1 MKQQPELEVTEQP
14 TDWLVPYARNAK
26 RHTHEQIDQ
35 ICASIQEFGFND
47 PVAVWRN
54 GDGVPEIV
62 EGHGRVLAAKRL
74 GMGQVPVIELNH
86 LSDEQ
91 RRAYTHVHNQLTMST
106 GWEPETLQLDLQE
119 LPFDFQELGFDGG
132 APEEE
137 PVDFGKLRDMTD
149 DSDGDYQEFVDKFKP
164 KSTTDDCFTPEPVY
178 SAVREWACAEYGIE
192 PGSIVRP
199 FYPGGDYERFEY
211 PEGCTVLDNPPFS
224 ILAQIIDFYLE
235 RGVRFLLFAPF
246 LTLFGCG
253 EKPAEDGTDDAP
265 KTVTITDMI
274 GRQVEIVPG
283 SYQRVVCIGAGALRL
298 YSYVGDVSLLC
309 GVEDIDN
316 TTLEERPKMFDGV
329 ARPYVMVYGDTFAAL
344 PSCGVGGPNAQ
355 AAEAE
360 KILSCTPD
368 IIVSEYEDTDK
379 AEALQQQVGV
389 PVITL
394 RTGVDGVFSEDF
406 SGSITLLG
414 QVFGKETRAS
424 ELLAFVSTETAD
436 IQART
441 AGIAEDSK
449 PAVYICGLGN
459 WGTTNHLM
467 TIESYSTFTV
477 ANIKNTVSGLSAK
490 GVQPIEAEKF
500 TTLGPD
506 MDIMLIDAAAVKN
519 IKPLY
524 AEDNGLFD
532 SCKAWQEGKVYLQMA
547 YNAYY
552 TNYEIALANA
562 WFSAKCVYPE
572 QFTDIDMTEKLNE
585 ITGAFLGKGIAEEI
599 YRMPNSFGG
608 YQQIDTA
615 TFFA

>member
-1 MKQQPELEVTEQP
+1 MNLKKLPAL
-14 TDWLVPYARNAK
+14 
-26 RHTHEQIDQ
+26 
-35 ICASIQEFGFND
+35 
-47 PVAVWRN
+47 
-54 GDGVPEIV
+54 
-62 EGHGRVLAAKRL
+62 VLALVMA
-74 GMGQVPVIELNH
+74 
-86 LSDEQ
+86 
-91 RRAYTHVHNQLTMST
+91 
-106 GWEPETLQLDLQE
+106 
-119 LPFDFQELGFDGG
+119 
-132 APEEE
+132 
-137 PVDFGKLRDMTD
+137 
-149 DSDGDYQEFVDKFKP
+149 
-164 KSTTDDCFTPEPVY
+164 
-178 SAVREWACAEYGIE
+178 
-192 PGSIVRP
+192 
-199 FYPGGDYERFEY
+199 
-211 PEGCTVLDNPPFS
+211 
-224 ILAQIIDFYLE
+224 
-235 RGVRFLLFAPF
+235 

-253 EKPAEDGTDDAP
+253 KQQDDVQQDDP
-265 KTVTITDMI
+265 HQPETVTVTDMI
-274 GRQVEIVPG
+274 GREVAVTPG
-283 SYQRVVCIGAGALRL
+283 SYQRVVCIGAGALRM
-298 YSYVGDVSLLC
+298 YSYIADTALLC

-500 TTLGPD
+500 TALGPD